1 MWVLTFCERRRC
13 ANCCCD
19 NPNVQ
24 QQDVKQQHSKERC
37 WFFNPSA
44 KALFT
49 SCSIACTA
57 LSGLAHIYA
66 QASELESAER
76 LQQRQQRLTQEGW
89 QLETHTSELLQRI
102 QSLEAQNFSPTTK
115 LNGEENLILGGVPNY
130 HQINGSANNATTFN
144 YDLRLFLDTS
154 YTGQDLLRIRLRS
167 DNFSDFPFGS
177 NSSNIFKLVKA
188 SSNDAGLR
196 IDRFFYRFPINEDW
210 KLTIAARIQIS
221 DAYAFKPTAYDSQ
234 ILDLFNVAGAG
245 GVYNKT
251 TGPGLVATWKQ
262 RTAKGKPYWTAAASF
277 ITGNYG
283 SDSSYGLFDQQSA
296 LNGNL
301 QLGLRSANWGIA
313 VAYRRG
319 TEGTRVASANGPA
332 GTKLGAGQA
341 SNNLGIGGYWQP
353 INSGWMPSISLGYG
367 YTQNSTTDNNPPNSQ
382 SWALGLQWRDVLA
395 SGNTAGIGIGQPA
408 NAQGEGK
415 KAWLYELFYR
425 WQLSDNISTTAAVFL
440 GTNAAQTA
448 EASNLGG
455 VIQTQFRF

>member
-1 MWVLTFCERRRC
+1 MVLTSCERKRC
-13 ANCCCD
+13 NDYCCI
-19 NPNVQ
+19 NP
-24 QQDVKQQHSKERC
+24 DVKQQHC
-37 WFFNPSA
+37 FCNPSP
-44 KALFT
+44 KAWLA
-49 SCSIACTA
+49 SCSIACMA
-57 LSGLAHIYA
+57 ISWPIQSCS
-66 QASELESAER
+66 QAAELQSAES
-76 LQQRQQRLTQEGW
+76 LQQRQQQLTWEGW
-89 QLETHTSELLQRI
+89 QLETHTSELLQRV
-102 QSLEAQNFSPTTK
+102 QSLEAQQFSPTTK
-115 LNGEENLILGGVPNY
+115 LAGEENLILGGIPNY
-130 HQINGSANNATTFN
+130 HQSNGTANNATTFN

-154 YTGQDLLRIRLRS
+154 YSGQDLLRIRLRS

-196 IDRFFYRFPINEDW
+196 IDRFFYRFPISEEW
-210 KLTIAARIQIS
+210 KLTIAAKIQIN

-262 RTAKGKPYWTAAASF
+262 RTDKGNPYWTGAVSF
-277 ITGNYG
+277 ITGTYG

-296 LNGNL
+296 LNGNV
-301 QLGLRSANWGIA
+301 QLGFRADNWGIA

-319 TEGTRVASANGPA
+319 TEGTRVAEANGTA
-332 GTKLGAGQA
+332 GNKLGTGQS

-353 INSGWMPSISLGYG
+353 VNSGWMPSISLGFG

-382 SWALGLQWRDVLA
+382 SWALGLQWSDVLA
-395 SGNTAGIGIGQPA
+395 AGNSAGFGIGQPA
-408 NAQGEGK
+408 NATGEGK

-425 WQLSDNISTTAAVFL
+425 WQLSDNISTTAAVFI
-440 GTNAAQTA
+440 GTNAAQTS

>member
-1 MWVLTFCERRRC
+1 M
-13 ANCCCD
+13 
-19 NPNVQ
+19 
-24 QQDVKQQHSKERC
+24 
-37 WFFNPSA
+37 
-44 KALFT
+44 ALMGPLY
-49 SCSIACTA
+49 CR
-57 LSGLAHIYA
+57 A
-66 QASELESAER
+66 QASELTTVQK
-76 LQQRQQRLTQEGW
+76 LQQRQQQLSQESGE
-89 QLETHTSELLQRI
+89 LEMHASELLQ
-102 QSLEAQNFSPTTK
+102 QAQNLEAQQFSPTTK
-115 LNGEENLILGGVPNY
+115 LAGEENLILGCIPNY
-130 HQINGSANNATTFN
+130 RQSNGTANNATTLN

-196 IDRFFYRFPINEDW
+196 IDRFFYRFPISEEW
-210 KLTIAARIQIS
+210 KLTIAARISIN

-234 ILDLFNVAGAG
+234 ILDLFNIAGAG

-251 TGPGLVATWKQ
+251 TGPGVVATWKQ
-262 RTAKGKPYWTAAASF
+262 RTAKGKPYWTGAASF

-296 LNGNL
+296 LNGNV
-301 QLGLRSANWGIA
+301 QLGFRSDNWGIA
-313 VAYRRG
+313 VAYRIG
-319 TEGTRVASANGPA
+319 TEGTRVASANGTA
-332 GTKLGAGQA
+332 GTKLGAGQT
-341 SNNLGIGGYWQP
+341 SNNVGIGGYWQP

-367 YTQNSTTDNNPPNSQ
+367 YTQNATTDNNPPNSQ

-395 SGNTAGIGIGQPA
+395 SGNAAGIGIGQPA
-408 NAQGEGK
+408 NATGESK
-415 KAWLYELFYR
+415 KAWLYEIFYR
-425 WQLSDNISTTAAVFL
+425 WQLSDNISTTAALFM